1 MGLMINEAAGDKYVD
16 RLHLA
21 QVPTPERTETW
32 RPIPH
37 IALMESVDAIVRR
50 HGWAIDSERYG
61 LVRDQKKMFGVMTI
75 AYSGNPEY
83 TRCIGI
89 RNSHDKSLCA
99 GITAGVSVLVCS
111 NLCFGGTTV
120 LQRRHT
126 SGIDLDEMVEA
137 AMSTLEDEY
146 LTLEYSIEHLR
157 RIPVKDD
164 HARVLIVRAAE
175 LNTIPSCDILPV
187 FQEFK
192 SPSHAEFVEPTMWS
206 LLNAFTE
213 VAHKYTPS
221 RSDLCHRQLT
231 RMFGLDGQPALV

>member
-1 MGLMINEAAGDKYVD
+1 MGLMINESAGDKYVD

-21 QVPTPERTETW
+21 QVPTPERTDTW

-37 IALMESVDAIVRR
+37 IALVESVDSIVRR
-50 HGWAIDSERYG
+50 HGWTIDSERYG
-61 LVRDQKKMFGVMTI
+61 LARDQKKMFGVMTI
-75 AYSGNPEY
+75 ACSGNPEY

-120 LQRRHT
+120 LQKRHT

-137 AMSTLEDEY
+137 AMSSLEDEY
-146 LTLEYSIEHLR
+146 LTLECSIERLR
-157 RIPVKDD
+157 DIPVKDD
-164 HARVLIVRAAE
+164 QARVLIVRAAE
-175 LNTIPSCDILPV
+175 LNAIPSCDILPV

-192 SPSHAEFVEPTMWS
+192 SPSHEEFAAPTMWS

-213 VAHKYTPS
+213 VVHKYAPS
-221 RSDLCHRQLT
+221 RSDVCHRQLT
-231 RMFGLDGQPALV
+231 RMFGLDGLPALR